1 MAVDLKVLYED
12 NHIIVV
18 VKEEGI
24 LSQGDST
31 NEDSMIEIIKDYLKA
46 KYQKPGN
53 VFLGLVHRLD
63 RRVSG
68 VMVFAK
74 TSKAASRLSDAI
86 RNHMFSK
93 KYVAIVS
100 GYLIGRQKLVNK
112 LEKIERLAVESEN
125 GKESIL
131 EYRVINNFRINNK
144 DFSVLDVNLIT
155 GRYNQIRKQL
165 SIIGHPIVNDYK
177 YGYNGENIED
187 AFGLRCYEISFPH
200 PITKEILTFK
210 SNFENIWKE
219 KGVIL

>member
-18 VKEEGI
+18 IKEEGI
-24 LSQGDST
+24 LSQGDHT
-31 NEDSMIEIIKDYLKA
+31 NEISMIEVIKEYLKE

-53 VFLGLVHRLD
+53 VFVGLVHRLD
-63 RRVSG
+63 CRVSG

-86 RNHMFSK
+86 RNHNFTK
-93 KYVAIVS
+93 KYVAIV
-100 GYLIGRQKLVNK
+100 GGKLIGNGRLVNK
-112 LEKIERLAVESEN
+112 LDKVNQLAVETDS

-131 EYRVINNFRINNK
+131 EYKVVQNFKLNDN
-144 DFSVLDVNLIT
+144 DFSVLDINLIT

-165 SIIGHPIVNDYK
+165 SLINHPIVNDYK
-177 YGYNGENIED
+177 YGYKGINYQD

-200 PITKEILTFK
+200 PITKEVLTFK
-210 SNFENIWKE
+210 SNFDNFWKE

>member
-1 MAVDLKVLYED
+1 MAIDLKVFYED

-18 VKEEGI
+18 EKKEGI
-24 LSQGDST
+24 LSQGDDT
-31 NEDSMIEIIKDYLKA
+31 NDDSMLEIIKAYLKE

-86 RNHMFSK
+86 RNHLFEK
-93 KYVAIVS
+93 KYVAIVD
-100 GYLIGRQKLVNK
+100 GK
-112 LEKIERLAVESEN
+112 LEGKGKLINNLDKKDGFAIESKN

-131 EYRVINNFRINNK
+131 EYNVIKNFELDKNV
-144 DFSVLDVNLIT
+144 FSVLDINLVT

-165 SIIGHPIVNDYK
+165 SLIGHPIVNDYK
-177 YGYNGENIED
+177 YGYSGRNYD
-187 AFGLRCYEISFPH
+187 DQFGLRCYRLSFPH
-200 PITKEILTFK
+200 PITKEMLTFESK
-210 SNFENIWKE
+210 FDNIWRE
-219 KGVIL
+219 SF

>member
-1 MAVDLKVLYED
+1 MAVDLNVLYED

-18 VKEEGI
+18 EKEEGI

-31 NEDSMIEIIKDYLKA
+31 GEASMLEIIKDYLKV
-46 KYQKPGN
+46 KYNKPGN
-53 VFLGLVHRLD
+53 VFVGLVHRLD

-74 TSKAASRLSDAI
+74 TSKAASRLSEAI
-86 RNHMFSK
+86 RNNLFSK

-100 GYLIGRQKLVNK
+100 GYLTGSDKLVHK
-112 LEKIERLAVESEN
+112 LEKKDQLAVESKD

-131 EYRVINNFRINNK
+131 EYTVINNFKINK
-144 DFSVLDVNLIT
+144 DDFSVLDVKLIT

-165 SIIGHPIVNDYK
+165 SLINHPIVNDYK
-177 YGYNGENIED
+177 YGYTGENIED
-187 AFGLRCYEISFPH
+187 AFGLRCYELSFPH
-200 PITKEILTFK
+200 PITKEVLTFK
-210 SNFENIWKE
+210 SNFRNIWKE

>member
-1 MAVDLKVLYED
+1 MAIGLNILYED

-24 LSQGDST
+24 LSQGDYT
-31 NEDSMIEIIKDYLKA
+31 NEDSMIEMIKEYLKV
-46 KYQKPGN
+46 KYGKPGN
-53 VFLGLVHRLD
+53 VFVGLVHRLD

-74 TSKAASRLSDAI
+74 TSKAASRLSEAI
-86 RNHMFSK
+86 RNHLFSK

-100 GYLIGRQKLVNK
+100 GYLTGSRRLVNK
-112 LEKIERLAVESEN
+112 LEKVDRLAVESVN
-125 GKESIL
+125 GKESVL
-131 EYRVINNFRINNK
+131 EYTVVDNFKINEHE
-144 DFSVLDVNLIT
+144 FSVLDINLLT